1 MKVLVA
7 HGSAATRRRLARPLR
22 AAGHEVLEAGG
33 ARQALDRCR
42 AERPDVLVVAQ
53 ELCVRDDVAVIDA
66 VKRDGDIFRTAIVVL
81 VGAKFADRDAA
92 DDVRRGAQDF
102 LVEPVRDWELLPRV
116 LAAART
122 KNLQEELVEQTRRL
136 EDQLFQDPLTRLYN
150 RRFLFAQLSSMV
162 SGARRHGRPM
172 AVALVDLDAFKAV
185 NDRHGHLV
193 GDAVLTAAAEAL
205 SGAVRAEDVV
215 GRFGGEEFMVL
226 LPDTDDDAAAATAER
241 LRLSIQGMIVPVPVP
256 VTASVGWAVLGQSEA
271 SDDLVRRADAALYAA
286 KAAGR
291 NRARGAAVATLP
303 DRT

>member
-1 MKVLVA
+1 MKVLIA

-33 ARQALDRCR
+33 AGQALDRCR

-53 ELCVRDDVAVIDA
+53 ELCDRDDVAVIDA
-66 VKRDGDIFRTAIVVL
+66 VKGDGDIFRTAIIVL
-81 VGAKFADRDAA
+81 VGAEFADRDAA

-122 KNLQEELVEQTRRL
+122 KSLQEELVEQTRRL
-136 EDQLFQDPLTRLYN
+136 EHQLFQDPLTRLYN
-150 RRFLFAQLSSMV
+150 RRFLFAQLGSMV

-172 AVALVDLDAFKAV
+172 AVVLVDLDAFKAV

-193 GDAVLTAAAEAL
+193 GDAVLTAAAGAL

-226 LPDTDDDAAAATAER
+226 LPDTDENAAAATAER

-256 VTASVGWAVLGQSEA
+256 VTASVGWAVLGHGEA
-271 SDDLVRRADAALYAA
+271 SDDLVRRADAALYTA
-286 KAAGR
+286 KEAGR